1 MTTLLLALML
11 QTDHPMPPA
20 HRERLA
26 KELDEAIAKW
36 SAVLELDK
44 RNVDAY
50 SRRGDAR
57 FKKGLFK
64 EAVEDYDA
72 MVRLEPSLEKGHW
85 RRGLALY
92 FAGEPERG
100 ARQFE
105 AYHGHDDAD
114 RENGLWLYFCRAKAQ
129 GRDTAR
135 RGLLRYQKADREPL
149 PVVYQVL
156 TGESKAEDVLPGI
169 ESGTQEEFEKESR
182 RFYAHLYL
190 GLIELADGKTE
201 AATSHLKHAVANRWA
216 PGAGYG
222 PSFMWHVARLEYE
235 RIAK

>member
-1 MTTLLLALML
+1 MTSLLLMWAL
-11 QTDHPMPPA
+11 QADHPVPA
-20 HRERLA
+20 AQRERLGR
-26 KELDEAIAKW
+26 ELDEAIAKW
-36 SAVLELDK
+36 SAVLELDA

-72 MVRLEPSLEKGHW
+72 MARLDPSLEKGHW

-92 FAGEPERG
+92 FAGEPARG
-100 ARQFE
+100 AKQFE
-105 AYHGHDDAD
+105 AYHAHDDAD

-129 GRDTAR
+129 GREAAR
-135 RGLLRYQKADREPL
+135 QALLRYQKADRDPL
-149 PVVYQVL
+149 PAVYGVL
-156 TGESKAEDVLPGI
+156 TGESKADDVLPSI
-169 ESGTQEEFEKESR
+169 ETADRDEFEKESR

-190 GLIELADGKTE
+190 GLIQHVDGKTE
-201 AATSHLKHAVANRWA
+201 GAVAHLRQAVANRWA

-222 PSFMWHVARLEYE
+222 PAFMWHVARLEYE